1 MILFVFIDAIFLLF
15 LQHLQEGGDHRQR
28 KRHVV
33 LFVAL
38 ASGLVKWK
46 ATLLGKWKD
55 SVMKT
60 G

>member
-1 MILFVFIDAIFLLF
+1 
-15 LQHLQEGGDHRQR
+15 
-28 KRHVV
+28 
-33 LFVAL
+33 VAL

-60 G
+60 ENSEEVKESLLCKHGRYSLQ